1 MENARLLV
9 VDDEESMCKFM
20 QIFLSKE
27 GYEVTATADPA
38 DAVKKIEKEDFDLLI
53 ADLMMPEMSGLE
65 LLARAKGID
74 PGLHVIVMTAFAS
87 VDSAIEALKKG
98 ASDYVTKP
106 FKIDEIKI
114 AIQKTLD
121 QKKIVRE
128 NASLKRQLK
137 KEFQFDNFIGTSPQV
152 LEMKKLADRVAVT
165 DSTVLIRGESG
176 TGKELVARAIHNHS
190 FRSGKP
196 FVSINCA
203 ALPETLLESELFGHT
218 RGAFTGAVKEK
229 EGLFK
234 VADGGTFLLDEV
246 GETSPAIQVKL
257 LRVLEEKE
265 ITPLGS
271 TKPVPVDVRLIASTN
286 ADLEQDVKFGKFR
299 ADLYYRLNVIP
310 VVISPLRERKEDIKL
325 LASYFLKRLSE
336 REKSKVKGISEAGLK
351 ILSAYHWPGNV
362 RELENVIEQA
372 FLLCKKEELEPE
384 DLPERVK
391 LGDAP
396 QLVEEA
402 APPTPTLEEVEKAYI
417 YWTLEKTSWQK
428 SKAAQILGIDAS
440 TLYRKIERYQF
451 KEK

>member
-1 MENARLLV
+1 MDNARLLV

-27 GYEVTATADPA
+27 GYDVTATADPIE
-38 DAVKKIEKEDFDLLI
+38 AVAKIEKEDYDLLI

-74 PGLHVIVMTAFAS
+74 PGLNVIVMTAFAS

-106 FKIDEIKI
+106 FKVDEIKI
-114 AIQKTLD
+114 AIAKTLE

-137 KEFQFDNFIGTSPQV
+137 KEFQFNNFISASPQII
-152 LEMKKLADRVAVT
+152 EMKKLAERVAAT
-165 DSTVLIRGESG
+165 DSTVLIGGESG

-190 FRSGKP
+190 LRAGKP

-203 ALPETLLESELFGHT
+203 ALPETLLESELFGHS
-218 RGAFTGAVKEK
+218 RGAFTGAVKDK
-229 EGLFK
+229 DGLFK

-265 ITPLGS
+265 ITPLGA

-286 ADLEQDVKFGKFR
+286 ADLEQDVKSGKFR
-299 ADLYYRLNVIP
+299 ADLYYRLHVIP
-310 VVISPLRERKEDIKL
+310 IVIPPLRERSEDIKL
-325 LASYFLKRLSE
+325 LVNHFLKRLAE
-336 REKSKVKGISEAGLK
+336 REKAKLKGITEPALK
-351 ILSAYHWPGNV
+351 MLAAYPWPGNV
-362 RELENVIEQA
+362 RELENVIEQGY
-372 FLLCKKEELEPE
+372 LLCKNEQLDIE
-384 DLPERVK
+384 DFPERVRA
-391 LGDAP
+391 GTIP
-396 QLVEEA
+396 QLVE
-402 APPTPTLEEVEKAYI
+402 PNHPQTPTLEEVEKAYI
-417 YWTLEKTSWQK
+417 FWTLEKTGWQK
-428 SKAAQILGIDAS
+428 TRAAQILGIDAS

-451 KEK
+451 KDK